1 MFLLSR
7 GNNSKGALAVKTELL
22 YNAHYKQGYL
32 PRSDFGIRDQ
42 FCSLIDIQVLLFDFK
57 QPREEIDLGIDLE
70 IDGKLENDPGTI
82 KIRSIKVESISKQSL
97 AEKPIKHILTDS

>member
-32 PRSDFGIRDQ
+32 PRSDFGA
-42 FCSLIDIQVLLFDFK
+42 SN
-57 QPREEIDLGIDLE
+57 LE
-70 IDGKLENDPGTI
+70 ST
-82 KIRSIKVESISKQSL
+82 
-97 AEKPIKHILTDS
+97 T